1 MSRLIGSNSH
11 GNKNEINIVEALEKC
26 TYSRLNN
33 NLKEFVKFIAVIVV
47 LIMIKQVFDYLH
59 GKREWYYLKYK
70 GFSKKIVELK

>member
-1 MSRLIGSNSH
+1 MRKSLMAKFLILC
-11 GNKNEINIVEALEKC
+11 ILLIVGAVFHI
-26 TYSRLNN
+26 LNVPE
-33 NLKEFVKFIAVIVV
+33 LIEEFVKFIAVIVV

>member
-1 MSRLIGSNSH
+1 MRKSLMAEFLILC
-11 GNKNEINIVEALEKC
+11 ILLIVGAVFHI
-26 TYSRLNN
+26 LNVPE
-33 NLKEFVKFIAVIVV
+33 LIEEFVKFIAVIVV

>member
-1 MSRLIGSNSH
+1 MAKFLILC
-11 GNKNEINIVEALEKC
+11 ILLIVGAVFHI
-26 TYSRLNN
+26 LNVPE
-33 NLKEFVKFIAVIVV
+33 LIEEFVKFIAVIVV